1 MKKIRSI
8 AVIGSGTMGSSFA
21 QLFGSKDIKVNLID
35 TNTEILDKARL
46 SIQANLDYMVE
57 LDFFTKETCSLV
69 NKNVFFFD
77 HLEDGLKDVDLVLE
91 AVYENLE
98 LKQNLFVEIEALVP
112 SNLMIASNTSSFD
125 INELNI
131 KMRHKER
138 FIGTHF
144 FFPPMLTPC
153 VEVIPSDVT
162 DEKIVVAMIEFLE
175 SIGKAPARCKSG
187 PGFVAN
193 RIQYAMAGEAL
204 RILEEGIAT
213 AEDIDKIVRTSFGF
227 RLGAYGPMQ
236 VIDLAGVDIYDAIW
250 NQFYE
255 KFPTDVFKPPQ
266 IIGEMTKRGELGLKS
281 GQGFYQY
288 SPEEQVKVVRER
300 DKRLI
305 DRLKLF
311 EKENKK

>member
-1 MKKIRSI
+1 
-8 AVIGSGTMGSSFA
+8 
-21 QLFGSKDIKVNLID
+21 
-35 TNTEILDKARL
+35 
-46 SIQANLDYMVE
+46 
-57 LDFFTKETCSLV
+57 
-69 NKNVFFFD
+69 
-77 HLEDGLKDVDLVLE
+77 
-91 AVYENLE
+91 
-98 LKQNLFVEIEALVP
+98 
-112 SNLMIASNTSSFD
+112 
-125 INELNI
+125 
-131 KMRHKER
+131 
-138 FIGTHF
+138 
-144 FFPPMLTPC
+144 
-153 VEVIPSDVT
+153 
-162 DEKIVVAMIEFLE
+162 
-175 SIGKAPARCKSG
+175 
-187 PGFVAN
+187 
-193 RIQYAMAGEAL
+193 MAGEAL

-266 IIGEMTKRGELGLKS
+266 IIGEMAKRGELGLKS
-281 GQGFYQY
+281 GQGFYKY